1 MLSSIGMAKST
12 HICMG
17 SEMMAEFGLATKHL
31 DCGMQMQHKDR
42 SSDTHH
48 SIDPIE
54 CCQNQFE
61 LVQNDSD
68 QNLKVVQIDAAQL
81 IFIAAFTQVF
91 VFGIAPDTTSEQ
103 PTPHT
108 IPPSIEKDLSI
119 LFQSFLI

>member
-31 DCGMQMQHKDR
+31 DCGMNPQQHDD
-42 SSDTHH
+42 SSNSHQ

-61 LVQNDSD
+61 LVHNDSD

-81 IFIAAFTQVF
+81 IFIAAFTQSF
-91 VFGIAPDTTSEQ
+91 IFGIAPITSTEQ
-103 PTPHT
+103 PAPHIT
-108 IPPSIEKDLSI
+108 PPSIEKDFSV

>member
-1 MLSSIGMAKST
+1 MLSSIGLAKST

-17 SEMMAEFGLATKHL
+17 SEMMAEFGISTKHL
-31 DCGMQMQHKDR
+31 NCGMESKNSDE
-42 SSDTHH
+42 SSTADK

-61 LVQNDSD
+61 LVHNDGD

-81 IFIAAFTQVF
+81 IFIAAFTQTF
-91 VFGIAPDTTSEQ
+91 IFGIAPISSSEQ
-103 PTPHT
+103 PIPYNT
-108 IPPSIEKDLSI
+108 PPSIEKDLSV

>member
-31 DCGMQMQHKDR
+31 DCGMQMQHRDD

-48 SIDPIE
+48 SLDPSE

-68 QNLKVVQIDAAQL
+68 QNLKVVQIDAAQH
-81 IFIAAFTQVF
+81 IFIAAFTQTF
-91 VFGIAPDTTSEQ
+91 IFGIAPNTSTEH
-103 PTPHT
+103 PTPHIT
-108 IPPSIEKDLSI
+108 PPSIEKDLSI